1 MHGNGFFLTK
11 RLMLNKIY
19 SCGAFL
25 LLKISKIV
33 IHRNGWGFFF
43 LRLKKSESTA
53 KQTTW
58 VDYF

>member
-25 LLKISKIV
+25 LLKI
-33 IHRNGWGFFF
+33 
-43 LRLKKSESTA
+43 A
-53 KQTTW
+53 KQLYIEMGG
-58 VDYF
+58 VFFS